1 MRAGKTQVLR
11 TNESG
16 MILYLV
22 AAGMVLLIGVLGLAV
37 DLVSFYT
44 VRSEAQRAA
53 DAAALAGASIFV
65 TSGCTGG
72 VSGVACTSGAVHTAV
87 ENQAAAV
94 GNANKVGGQSPG
106 IVAATDVTFSTD
118 AASSYNP
125 RVTVLVQRTTANSNA
140 MPTFFLKIFGVQT
153 INVSAKATAEAYNP
167 TGGTS
172 TSPSI
177 CLSCLKPFI
186 AVDCDT
192 TRVVPTTN
200 PNGNPNCVDT
210 GGYDS
215 YIFNP
220 TTKAIV
226 NPGVAPG
233 GIIGSSIIL
242 HGEAGPADYETVD
255 LGQGNGASATAN
267 AVTSCYPGNWGCGD
281 TLTLVP
287 GKKVGQIT
295 SGTLT
300 LIHEGTQCTPSGQD
314 TIAFSSATT
323 PPYTITGGSANPYG
337 LSGKTITTSDSIV
350 TVPVYSGVS
359 TGNGSNKTFTIIG
372 FMQIFITDACHMGSQ
387 DLITASVMNV
397 LTCQSTSGGC
407 NGTGTSGNP
416 GGGFVSGGG
425 ATAIPV
431 RLVQ

>member
-1 MRAGKTQVLR
+1 MRAVKTQVLR
-11 TNESG
+11 TRESG

-53 DAAALAGASIFV
+53 DAAALAGASVFV

-72 VSGVACTSGAVHTAV
+72 VSGLACTSAAVHTAV
-87 ENQAAAV
+87 ESQAAAV

-118 AASSYNP
+118 TASSYNP

-153 INVSAKATAEAYNP
+153 VDISAQATAEAYNP

-186 AVDCDT
+186 AIDCDSS
-192 TRVVPTTN
+192 RIVPTTSA
-200 PNGNPNCVDT
+200 NGNPNCVDT
-210 GGYDS
+210 GGNDS

-226 NPGVAPG
+226 NPGVAPN
-233 GIIGSSIIL
+233 GIIGSSITL

-255 LGQGNGASATAN
+255 
-267 AVTSCYPGNWGCGD
+267 
-281 TLTLVP
+281 
-287 GKKVGQIT
+287 
-295 SGTLT
+295 
-300 LIHEGTQCTPSGQD
+300 
-314 TIAFSSATT
+314 
-323 PPYTITGGSANPYG
+323 
-337 LSGKTITTSDSIV
+337 
-350 TVPVYSGVS
+350 
-359 TGNGSNKTFTIIG
+359 
-372 FMQIFITDACHMGSQ
+372 
-387 DLITASVMNV
+387 
-397 LTCQSTSGGC
+397 
-407 NGTGTSGNP
+407 
-416 GGGFVSGGG
+416 
-425 ATAIPV
+425 
-431 RLVQ
+431 